1 MALIFSLIST
11 AASIYTLLC
20 FVRILLT
27 WFPGVSY
34 SPVARFLSN
43 ICDPYLNIFRKI
55 TFLRINHVDFSP
67 AVAIIVMSG
76 VSSIARSFADGQI
89 MTVGRILAA
98 VVSVCGSIVSSILG
112 FLILLVIIR
121 LIVQIFAPHST
132 FQLWYSLDR
141 MLHPLFDRIAGLFG
155 GKQSWTARLAFGLI
169 GLIIVYWAFSFIMR
183 LLVTVLALLPF

>member
-1 MALIFSLIST
+1 MAFIFNLVST

-27 WFPGVSY
+27 WFPSVSY
-34 SPVARFLSN
+34 SSFARFLAN
-43 ICDPYLNIFRKI
+43 VCDPYLNIFRKI
-55 TFLRINHVDFSP
+55 AFLRINYVDFSP

-76 VSSIARSFADGQI
+76 VSSIARSFAAGQI
-89 MTVGRILAA
+89 VTVGRILAA
-98 VVSVCGSIVSSILG
+98 VVSVCGAIVSSILV

-141 MLHPLFDRIAGLFG
+141 MLHPWFDRVSGIFG
-155 GKQSWTARLAFGLI
+155 GKQSWTASLVFGLI
-169 GLIIVYWAFSFIMR
+169 SLIVVNAAFRFILN
-183 LLVTVLALLPF
+183 LLTGVLTHLPF